1 MHNDVEHKGEQLVE
15 SVKDYVNTRYD
26 LTRLKIIHAASDI
39 MANLIA
45 SFFLIV
51 AGLFFLFFI
60 SYAVANYLC
69 DVTET
74 NSAGYFIVAGFY
86 LLVAIVLLVIKKNSI
101 HVPLENHFIRQFL
114 K

>member
-1 MHNDVEHKGEQLVE
+1 MYNEVDHKGEQLVE
-15 SVKDYVNTRYD
+15 TVKDYVNTRYD

-45 SFFLIV
+45 YFFLIA

-60 SYAVANYLC
+60 SYAIATYLC
-69 DVTET
+69 AVTET
-74 NSAGYFIVAGFY
+74 KSGGYFIVAGFY
-86 LLVAIVLLVIKKNSI
+86 LVVSLVLLVIKKNSV

>member
-1 MHNDVEHKGEQLVE
+1 MHNDVEHKGGELIDT
-15 SVKDYVNTRYD
+15 VKDYVNTRYD

-39 MANLIA
+39 MASIIA

-51 AGLFFLFFI
+51 TGLFFLFFI
-60 SYAVANYLC
+60 SYATASYLC

-74 NSAGYFIVAGFY
+74 KSGGYFIVAGFY
-86 LLVAIVLLVIKKNSI
+86 LVVALVLLAIKKNSI
-101 HVPLENHFIRQFL
+101 HIPLENHFIRQFL